1 MQLHLSFFYVM
12 PCNRSTRKLL
22 PTKAPPGLA
31 KLTESGNTTLACQ
44 HGEYMEKNIRSKVL
58 AIGRPLRVELQL
70 DGEWLD
76 RLRKLLQEMGEEG
89 GAYPLHRYIEE
100 LLEAD
105 IVYRESHHT
114 RRRGPFVQ
122 REAIIRWLREQ
133 RNIGNS
139 RTSAASKH

>member
-1 MQLHLSFFYVM
+1 MIISLTVLVDDQQRVNAEKQTQQKESPALQSRR
-12 PCNRSTRKLL
+12 NREILRS
-22 PTKAPPGLA
+22 PV
-31 KLTESGNTTLACQ
+31 Q

-89 GAYPLHRYIEE
+89 GAYPLHRYLEE

-105 IVYRESHHT
+105 IVYRESDHT

-122 REAIIRWLREQ
+122 REAIIRWLRER
-133 RNIGNS
+133 RNTANS
-139 RTSAASKH
+139 QTTAASKH

>member
-1 MQLHLSFFYVM
+1 
-12 PCNRSTRKLL
+12 
-22 PTKAPPGLA
+22 
-31 KLTESGNTTLACQ
+31 
-44 HGEYMEKNIRSKVL
+44 MEKNIRSKVL

-76 RLRKLLQEMGEEG
+76 RLRKLLQEMGEGG
-89 GAYPLHRYIEE
+89 GAYPLHRYLEE

-133 RNIGNS
+133 RAGS
-139 RTSAASKH
+139 ASQSAAVSKR

>member
-1 MQLHLSFFYVM
+1 
-12 PCNRSTRKLL
+12 
-22 PTKAPPGLA
+22 
-31 KLTESGNTTLACQ
+31 
-44 HGEYMEKNIRSKVL
+44 MEKNIRSKVL

-89 GAYPLHRYIEE
+89 GSYPIHRYLEE

-122 REAIIRWLREQ
+122 REAIIRWLRQQ
-133 RNIGNS
+133 RSAGNS
-139 RTSAASKH
+139 TSAASGKR

>member
-1 MQLHLSFFYVM
+1 
-12 PCNRSTRKLL
+12 
-22 PTKAPPGLA
+22 
-31 KLTESGNTTLACQ
+31 
-44 HGEYMEKNIRSKVL
+44 MEKNIRTKVL

-76 RLRKLLQEMGEEG
+76 RLRRLLQEMGEEG
-89 GAYPLHRYIEE
+89 GAYPLHRYLEE

-122 REAIIRWLREQ
+122 KEAIVRWLRQ
-133 RNIGNS
+133 RHAE
-139 RTSAASKH
+139 SAASAVAGKR

>member
-1 MQLHLSFFYVM
+1 
-12 PCNRSTRKLL
+12 
-22 PTKAPPGLA
+22 
-31 KLTESGNTTLACQ
+31 
-44 HGEYMEKNIRSKVL
+44 MEKNIRSKVL

-76 RLRKLLQEMGEEG
+76 RLRKLLLEMGEEG
-89 GAYPLHRYIEE
+89 GAYPIHRYLEE

-122 REAIIRWLREQ
+122 REAIIRWLRQQ
-133 RNIGNS
+133 RNLNS
-139 RTSAASKH
+139 GTSAAAGKR

>member
-1 MQLHLSFFYVM
+1 
-12 PCNRSTRKLL
+12 
-22 PTKAPPGLA
+22 
-31 KLTESGNTTLACQ
+31 
-44 HGEYMEKNIRSKVL
+44 MEKNIRSKVL

-76 RLRKLLQEMGEEG
+76 RLRNLLQEMGEEG
-89 GAYPLHRYIEE
+89 GAYPIHRYLEE

-122 REAIIRWLREQ
+122 REAIIRWLRQQ
-133 RNIGNS
+133 RNLGNG
-139 RTSAASKH
+139 TSAAAGKQ

>member
-1 MQLHLSFFYVM
+1 MTHKGANMDNPTQQKGSLALQSRQNREILRSFV
-12 PCNRSTRKLL
+12 
-22 PTKAPPGLA
+22 
-31 KLTESGNTTLACQ
+31 Q
-44 HGEYMEKNIRSKVL
+44 HGEYMEKNIRSRVL

-89 GAYPLHRYIEE
+89 GAYPLHRYLEE

-105 IVYRESHHT
+105 IVYRESDHT

-133 RNIGNS
+133 RNMGNS
-139 RTSAASKH
+139 RTTAASKP

>member
-1 MQLHLSFFYVM
+1 MQSRR
-12 PCNRSTRKLL
+12 NREILRS
-22 PTKAPPGLA
+22 PV
-31 KLTESGNTTLACQ
+31 Q

-58 AIGRPLRVELQL
+58 AIGRPLRIEIQL

-89 GAYPLHRYIEE
+89 GSYPLHRYLEE

-105 IVYRESHHT
+105 IVYRESDHT

-133 RNIGNS
+133 RNMGN
-139 RTSAASKH
+139 TQTTAASKH

>member
-1 MQLHLSFFYVM
+1 
-12 PCNRSTRKLL
+12 
-22 PTKAPPGLA
+22 
-31 KLTESGNTTLACQ
+31 
-44 HGEYMEKNIRSKVL
+44 MEKNIRSKVL

-122 REAIIRWLREQ
+122 KEAIIRWLREQ
-133 RNIGNS
+133 RVGNS
-139 RTSAASKH
+139 QTSAVSKH

>member
-1 MQLHLSFFYVM
+1 
-12 PCNRSTRKLL
+12 
-22 PTKAPPGLA
+22 
-31 KLTESGNTTLACQ
+31 
-44 HGEYMEKNIRSKVL
+44 MEKNIRSKVL

-76 RLRKLLQEMGEEG
+76 RLRNLLQEMGEEG

-122 REAIIRWLREQ
+122 KEAIIRWLREQ
-133 RNIGNS
+133 RIGNS
-139 RTSAASKH
+139 QTSAASKH

>member
-1 MQLHLSFFYVM
+1 MQSRR
-12 PCNRSTRKLL
+12 NREILRS
-22 PTKAPPGLA
+22 PV
-31 KLTESGNTTLACQ
+31 Q

-58 AIGRPLRVELQL
+58 AIGRPLRVEIQL

-89 GAYPLHRYIEE
+89 NSYPLHRYLEE

-105 IVYRESHHT
+105 IVYRESDHT

-122 REAIIRWLREQ
+122 REAIIRWLRE
-133 RNIGNS
+133 RRSAANS
-139 RTSAASKH
+139 QTTVASKH

>member
-1 MQLHLSFFYVM
+1 
-12 PCNRSTRKLL
+12 
-22 PTKAPPGLA
+22 
-31 KLTESGNTTLACQ
+31 
-44 HGEYMEKNIRSKVL
+44 MEKNIRSKVL
-58 AIGRPLRVELQL
+58 AIGRPLRIELQL

-122 REAIIRWLREQ
+122 KEAIIRWLREQ
-133 RNIGNS
+133 RNIRHS
-139 RTSAASKH
+139 PTSAASKH

>member
-1 MQLHLSFFYVM
+1 
-12 PCNRSTRKLL
+12 
-22 PTKAPPGLA
+22 
-31 KLTESGNTTLACQ
+31 
-44 HGEYMEKNIRSKVL
+44 MEKNIRSKVL

-122 REAIIRWLREQ
+122 KEAIIRWLREQ
-133 RNIGNS
+133 RIGNS
-139 RTSAASKH
+139 RTSAVSKH